1 MKNESGVRDDITM
14 LDALQHLWHHNAKR
28 KSICFEVT
36 FDDVS
41 RKVIFGKV
49 WSRMDNDWN
58 YFVQDGDYTPQ
69 YVYKEKQ
76 VVSAIMCISGMSL
89 YGNTVRY
96 HIYQK

>member
-1 MKNESGVRDDITM
+1 MKNESGVREDITM
-14 LDALQHLWHHNAKR
+14 LDALQRLWNHKAKR
-28 KSICFEVT
+28 KSIHFEVT

-41 RKVIFGKV
+41 RKVIFGKA
-49 WSRMDNDWN
+49 WSKMDNDWN

-76 VVSAIMCISGMSL
+76 VVSAIMCISGMRL

-96 HIYQK
+96 HTYQR